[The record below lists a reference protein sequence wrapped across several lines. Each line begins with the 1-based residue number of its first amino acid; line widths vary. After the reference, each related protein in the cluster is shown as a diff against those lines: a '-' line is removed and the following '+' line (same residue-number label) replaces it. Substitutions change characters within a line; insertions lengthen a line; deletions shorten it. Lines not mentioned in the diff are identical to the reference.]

1 MAKKDP
7 AKQYVRYEV
16 ITQEDPETGD
26 LMIPMPPE
34 LLRQMGWKE
43 GDELDF
49 SIDEKGKVIVK
60 KIFK

>member
-1 MAKKDP
+1 MSAESNN
-7 AKQYVRYEV
+7 VRYEV

-26 LMIPMPPE
+26 IIVPIPPLM
-34 LLRQMGWKE
+34 LKQLGWKE

-60 KIFK
+60 KLFK